1 MSTLVREIIAVEP
14 SGFRFRNG
22 KRVIVHDILT
32 KNTGGP
38 FRDDRPTWMISR
50 ACGEGLSEGAN
61 HYDTEEEA
69 LRAF

>member
-1 MSTLVREIIAVEP
+1 MSALVRDIIAVKP

-50 ACGEGLSEGAN
+50 ACGVGLSEGAN

-69 LRAF
+69 MQAF

>member
-1 MSTLVREIIAVEP
+1 MSALVRDIIAVKP

-69 LRAF
+69 MQAF